1 MLFFLLIFFKF
12 SFAQTSFEGLQTGR
26 YEIKKVSTPKKL
38 EKIKLPQNRRPSNDE
53 GDQVDTETEKS
64 VQLLPQSSP
73 VESKSENLVDQ
84 TTQTEESSQQSVNK
98 DVDIPKQEPTLSEQA
113 QSLAD
118 GTAERVYNFY
128 KEQVHTDDIRNNHVE
143 IEFSP
148 GVTVNSTKSNYS
160 YREHS
165 GTFPTVNLKSNIW
178 FTPMIGVSGRYT
190 FSIGGDITGDRTTN
204 SKVSARFENL
214 IAAISLR
221 KFFGLSRKSNSLE
234 TQFLYN
240 ESKLNVPFDST
251 SRGRI
256 KTTGFGIGLAARLP
270 VSASYAWTLGGNFFP
285 KMQHSETETALALHS
300 GTSTEALKI
309 GFDFGGEFKFDRG
322 SQLIWQMGY
331 SYEKNLFSGSAS
343 ISDPLTGQTP
353 SNVNVNNTSVFLNLG
368 YRWGI

>member
-1 MLFFLLIFFKF
+1 MLFFLIIFFNF

-26 YEIKKVSTPKKL
+26 YEIKKVVSPKKL
-38 EKIKLPQNRRPSNDE
+38 EKIKSPQHRRPSNDE
-53 GDQVDTETEKS
+53 GDQSEAEENKTIQS
-64 VQLLPQSSP
+64 LPQSSSG
-73 VESKSENLVDQ
+73 ESKSEDSAGA
-84 TTQTEESSQQSVNK
+84 TQAEELSQQSVNK
-98 DVDIPKQEPTLSEQA
+98 DVEIPKQEPTLSEQA

-143 IEFSP
+143 IEFAP
-148 GVTVNSTKSNYS
+148 GVTVNTSKSNYS
-160 YREHS
+160 YREYS

-178 FTPMIGVSGRYT
+178 FTPMIGVSGKYT
-190 FSIGGDITGDRTTN
+190 FSIGGDITGDRSTN
-204 SKVSARFENL
+204 SKVSARYENL
-214 IAAISLR
+214 NVAISLR

-234 TQFLYN
+234 SQLLYN

-256 KTTGFGIGLAARLP
+256 KTSGFGIGLLARLP

-285 KMQHSETETALALHS
+285 KMQHNETETALVLHS

-322 SQLIWQMGY
+322 NQLIWQMGY
-331 SYEKNLFSGSAS
+331 SYEKNLFSGAAS
-343 ISDPLTGQTP
+343 LSDPLTGQTP
-353 SNVNVNNTSVFLNLG
+353 SNVNVNSTSVFLNLG